1 MKLTASI
8 SCAAIACFALWA
20 AERFNI
26 KVGQWETTTTTQMT
40 GLPPIPQEVLD
51 KMTPQQRQM
60 MEDRMK
66 GTQTPRT
73 SKYCVKQEDVD
84 KALKFG
90 SDDKECTRTVISSTA
105 SRQEIKIECNRD
117 GGKQTGT
124 VRVEAA
130 SPEAVKGS
138 MQMSMTSSGGR
149 SMNMNTT
156 FSSRWLGPACS
167 DK

>member
-1 MKLTASI
+1 LRLTASI
-8 SCAAIACFALWA
+8 SCAAIAGFALWA
-20 AERFNI
+20 AERMNI
-26 KVGQWETTTTTQMT
+26 KTGQWETTTTTQMT
-40 GLPPIPQEVLD
+40 GLPPIPQDVLD

-66 GTQTPRT
+66 GTQTPHT
-73 SKYCVKQEDVD
+73 SKYCVKQEDID

-90 SDDKECTRTVISSTA
+90 SDDKECTRTIITSTG

-117 GGKQTGT
+117 NGKQTGM

-130 SPEAVKGS
+130 SPEMMKGS
-138 MQMSMTSSGGR
+138 MQMSMTSGGR
-149 SMNMNTT
+149 SMNMNST
-156 FSSRWLGPACS
+156 FSSRWLGATCS